1 MSFCFKLYL
10 SAFLIIFTFSIIA
23 NSLNAQIYHM
33 ALPRFQQITILK
45 DRNISL
51 NFITE
56 PNVIVAGHHSELK
69 MSLINMN
76 SGEKIQHVTYRI
88 TISKDNQTKLSE
100 FFHSHTGNLKI
111 SSENNNSSSI
121 TAEGNF
127 DPLTN
132 AIIPDPSGTI
142 VITGPLFLDIG
153 TYKAAIEITT
163 IDNDKTV
170 LSLPLQF
177 HFYINVKK

>member
-1 MSFCFKLYL
+1 MSFCFDLHL
-10 SAFLIIFTFSIIA
+10 SVFLIIFMFSITI
-23 NSLNAQIYHM
+23 NSLNAQIYHT
-33 ALPRFQQITILK
+33 ALPHFQPIAILEG
-45 DRNISL
+45 RNISI

-56 PNVIVAGHHSELK
+56 PNIIVPGHHSDLK
-69 MSLINMN
+69 MSLIDMN

-88 TISKDNQTKLSE
+88 TISKNNQTILSE
-100 FFHSHTGNLKI
+100 FFHSHTGNLEI

-142 VITGPLFLDIG
+142 VITGPLFSAIG
-153 TYKAAIEITT
+153 IYKITIEIIT
-163 IDNDKTV
+163 IDNDKSV

-177 HFYINVKK
+177 HFNITVKK

>member
-1 MSFCFKLYL
+1 
-10 SAFLIIFTFSIIA
+10 
-23 NSLNAQIYHM
+23 
-33 ALPRFQQITILK
+33 
-45 DRNISL
+45 
-51 NFITE
+51 
-56 PNVIVAGHHSELK
+56 

-88 TISKDNQTKLSE
+88 TISKDNQTELSE
-100 FFHSHTGNLKI
+100 FFHSHTGSLEI

-132 AIIPDPSGTI
+132 AIVPDPSGII
-142 VITGPLFLDIG
+142 VITGPLFLDAGI
-153 TYKAAIEITT
+153 YKATIEIIT

-170 LSLPLQF
+170 LPIPLQF
-177 HFYINVKK
+177 HFDIKVKK